1 MKSAEPQTMQKT
13 LSRPPSGAQPRRCSS
28 PCVTTIELGATIA
41 EADAA
46 VPVRRWQLVQ
56 WQ

>member
-1 MKSAEPQTMQKT
+1 M
-13 LSRPPSGAQPRRCSS
+13 
-28 PCVTTIELGATIA
+28 TIEPGATIA
-41 EADAA
+41 DADAA